1 MILLP
6 SPYQEMFLITTFGI
20 FLICQICID
29 IMVVS
34 LPLFDESLYANFILI
49 PILGVIKSGMYCIAI
64 LLHGLFVIDESL
76 PFPTFVMIWM
86 MTAIVSIIFLWAI
99 NAISQ
104 LFFDFKGVC
113 V

>member
-34 LPLFDESLYANFILI
+34 LGLFDESWD
-49 PILGVIKSGMYCIAI
+49 AI
-64 LLHGLFVIDESL
+64 RK
-76 PFPTFVMIWM
+76 PT
-86 MTAIVSIIFLWAI
+86 T
-99 NAISQ
+99 
-104 LFFDFKGVC
+104 K
-113 V
+113 

>member
-34 LPLFDESLYANFILI
+34 VPLFDESSYAIFTII
-49 PILGVIKSGMYCIAI
+49 PILGVIKSGIYCIAI
-64 LLHGLFVIDESL
+64 LLRGLFVLDESL

-86 MTAIVSIIFLWAI
+86 MIAIVSTIFLWTI
-99 NAISQ
+99 NAISH
-104 LFFDFKGVC
+104 LFFDAKGWYE
-113 V
+113 